1 LNITVIE
8 ISANIDRK
16 KRSVALETFKLTRS
30 AKKNP
35 SKFNNTM
42 MEEAS
47 TRCG

>member
-16 KRSVALETFKLTRS
+16 KRSVALETFKFTRS
-30 AKKNP
+30 AKNP